1 MLDTG
6 EQSDWERRRRL
17 KWLAAGVGGLV
28 LAGLIALPFLKRA
41 APAILPPQLSSVVAS
56 IPEDPADW
64 RGRIDYR
71 AVDAR
76 LRAMMTDRS
85 MQGLAV
91 AIVEDGRLA
100 FVHGYGYTAADN
112 AERVSAKT
120 VFRWASL
127 SKTVAGTLTARLAAD
142 GALSLQDPLSVF
154 NTSLKLPGDAQ
165 VGLTLEQLLAQ
176 RTGLGRNA
184 YDGRLEDGEDPTVIR
199 GSFASLKPVC
209 PPGTCH
215 TYQNIAYDTIT
226 EVIHARTGLDYAE
239 AVKRRLFEPLGMK
252 NATFGEG
259 GLKSSAH
266 WAKPSRHGRAL
277 PFSDAYYHV
286 PAAAGVNSTI
296 VDLAIW
302 MQAQMGLRPDVLSTG
317 VLGEVQ
323 RSRVGTGRPY
333 GRLNIARELKGPGY
347 GLGMRSFTYRG
358 HDLVGH
364 SGGVAGYRST
374 MMFEP
379 ATRTGI
385 VMLWN
390 SDANLPFRY
399 QAEFFDRVYG
409 LPFTDFL
416 ELDRGDPIPSGSEL
430 AD

>member
-6 EQSDWERRRRL
+6 EQSDWERQRRL

-41 APAILPPQLSSVVAS
+41 APAILPPQLSSVVAP

-226 EVIHARTGLDYAE
+226 EVVHARTGLDYAE

-252 NATFGEG
+252 NATFGEV

-302 MQAQMGLRPDVLSTG
+302 
-317 VLGEVQ
+317 
-323 RSRVGTGRPY
+323 
-333 GRLNIARELKGPGY
+333 
-347 GLGMRSFTYRG
+347 
-358 HDLVGH
+358 
-364 SGGVAGYRST
+364 
-374 MMFEP
+374 
-379 ATRTGI
+379 
-385 VMLWN
+385 
-390 SDANLPFRY
+390 
-399 QAEFFDRVYG
+399 
-409 LPFTDFL
+409 
-416 ELDRGDPIPSGSEL
+416 
-430 AD
+430 

>member
-1 MLDTG
+1 MPQID
-6 EQSDWERRRRL
+6 L
-17 KWLAAGVGGLV
+17 KSVEFNKPHRIWLAV
-28 LAGLIALPFLKRA
+28 
-41 APAILPPQLSSVVAS
+41 SVVLILLLFIGAVWAPRGGDHALTS
-56 IPEDPADW
+56 RPGLPKAALAPPERPEDW
-64 RGRIDYR
+64 RGDIDYR
-71 AVDAR
+71 AMDRR

-91 AIVEDGRLA
+91 AVVEKGRLS
-100 FVHGYGYTAADN
+100 FVQGYGVTAENGAPVD
-112 AERVSAKT
+112 ART

-142 GALSLQDPLSVF
+142 GALSLQDPLSAF
-154 NTSLKLPGDAQ
+154 DTSLKLPGDAQ
-165 VGLTLEQLLAQ
+165 VGLTLEQLLSQ

-184 YDGRLEDGEDPTVIR
+184 YDGRLEDGEDPNIIR
-199 GSFASLKPVC
+199 GSFAALKPVC

-226 EVIHARTGLDYAE
+226 EVIHARTGLDYEE
-239 AVKRRLFEPLGMK
+239 AVRRRLFGPLGMTS
-252 NATFGEG
+252 ATFGEA
-259 GLKSSAH
+259 GLKGSAQ
-266 WAKPSRHGRAL
+266 WAKPTRHGRAL
-277 PFSDAYYHV
+277 PLSDAYYHV

-302 MQAQMGLRPDVLSTG
+302 MQAQMGLRPDVLSPS

-323 RSRVGTGRPY
+323 RARVGTARPY
-333 GRLNIARELKGPGY
+333 GRLNIGRELKAPGY

-364 SGGVAGYRST
+364 SGGVAGYRAT

-379 ATRTGI
+379 VTRTGI

-416 ELDRGDPIPSGSEL
+416 ELDRGDPITASSVS
-430 AD
+430 D